1 MTCQWTKSWI
11 LSHKS
16 ISNVPLRQ
24 VYIYSV
30 SNSQEIAEAVS
41 WDRL

>member
-16 ISNVPLRQ
+16 ISNLPLRQ
-24 VYIYSV
+24 VYIYSGLNIQEVVEPV
-30 SNSQEIAEAVS
+30 SL
-41 WDRL
+41 DRL